1 MAKQTKADKLLDK
14 EITAIYTR
22 ECSGIQINIMDI
34 PRVYAEAKKAKS
46 EGRDMRDAIV
56 AFVQT
61 IRKN

>member
-1 MAKQTKADKLLDK
+1 MPKQSKADKLLDK
-14 EITAIYTR
+14 EIAAIYSR

-34 PRVYAEAKKAKS
+34 PRVYAEAKRAKN
-46 EGRDMRDAIV
+46 EGRDMKDAIV